1 MYFGIAKED
10 MFFTREQADAF
21 DAQLRALGKRFTI
34 EHYGARHG
42 WAVPDTPVHD
52 PAEAERHWKA
62 ILALFREELG
72 PDADA

>member
-1 MYFGIAKED
+1 
-10 MFFTREQADAF
+10 MFFTREQADTL
-21 DAQLRALGKRFTI
+21 DGHLTKLGKRFTI

-52 PAEAERHWKA
+52 PTEAERHWKA

-72 PDADA
+72 PDSDA